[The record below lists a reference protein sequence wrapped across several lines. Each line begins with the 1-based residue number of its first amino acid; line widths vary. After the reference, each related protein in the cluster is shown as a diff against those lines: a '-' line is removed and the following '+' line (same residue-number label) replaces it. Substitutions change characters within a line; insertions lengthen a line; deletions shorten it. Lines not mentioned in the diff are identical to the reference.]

1 MLKNLETQ
9 RLDDERRFDRQYVIE
24 EKEKPVGEGTYG
36 AVHRAFCNRLQ
47 KTVAI
52 KRVKMEHEE
61 EGMPSTAIR
70 EVAVLKA
77 ADHPNVV
84 KLLDVACSPGRLH
97 LVFEFVEA
105 NLKQYMKKFGLRL
118 EPAVVRSLQKQ
129 LMNGIDYCH
138 ARRIIHRDLKPQ
150 NILVDGEDNLK
161 IADFGMARAFNLP
174 LPKYTHEVVTTWYR
188 SPEILFGCEEYS
200 LGVDVWSA
208 GCILGEM
215 ATGAALFHGDSEIDT
230 IFQIFR
236 KLGTPTEADWPGLSD
251 LPDFKPSF
259 PQWRRRPWTEIRNIA
274 AQLGA
279 AGVRLL
285 DSMLR
290 YDPVNR
296 VSAKQ
301 TLQHES
307 VKLIIASN
315 RLYSRLSGWRWP
327 MWTPQT
333 AAVQTMTLPQTAQG
347 ALGPGGNSGLLV
359 SFVGAA
365 AAATF
370 VRAARVARKA
380 EKAEAPSTPPE
391 KEAAVEESSEEPA
404 EEAAVGFD
412 ITKQVGV
419 TAPLGFWDPA
429 NLCKGEEEKFLRYR
443 TAELKHGRVAM
454 MAAAG
459 AVFQHFVTFPGFG
472 GVPRGIEAITSG
484 LGGLGFL
491 VLIGLAGYLETG
503 AFEEQ
508 DGKEPGDFGDPL
520 GLVEKNVGQYD
531 TEWRNREINNGRFA
545 MFAAIGIIAAE
556 NETGLDAVE
565 QIIGV

>member
-1 MLKNLETQ
+1 MDHWTDSVESAISAVQQAMSHPGLSSEWTSILCAKLRRPSELCPDIRRVLEKNGWSRSQFRSPPVRELLLRDLRDLAQSDHGPPT
-9 RLDDERRFDRQYVIE
+9 RIDDERRFDRQYVIE

-52 KRVKMEHEE
+52 KRVKMEHED

-97 LVFEFVEA
+97 LVFEFVDA

-118 EPAVVRSLQKQ
+118 EPEVVRSLQKQ

-150 NILVDGEDNLK
+150 NILVDGEDHLK

-236 KLGTPTEADWPGLSD
+236 KLGTPTEADWPGLSS
-251 LPDFKPSF
+251 LPDFKPTF

-274 AQLGA
+274 SQLGS

-290 YDPVNR
+290 YDPACR

-301 TLQHES
+301 TLQHEYFMVDS
-307 VKLIIASN
+307 D
-315 RLYSRLSGWRWP
+315 
-327 MWTPQT
+327 
-333 AAVQTMTLPQTAQG
+333 TMDA
-347 ALGPGGNSGLLV
+347 
-359 SFVGAA
+359 
-365 AAATF
+365 
-370 VRAARVARKA
+370 
-380 EKAEAPSTPPE
+380 
-391 KEAAVEESSEEPA
+391 
-404 EEAAVGFD
+404 
-412 ITKQVGV
+412 I
-419 TAPLGFWDPA
+419 
-429 NLCKGEEEKFLRYR
+429 
-443 TAELKHGRVAM
+443 
-454 MAAAG
+454 MA
-459 AVFQHFVTFPGFG
+459 
-472 GVPRGIEAITSG
+472 
-484 LGGLGFL
+484 
-491 VLIGLAGYLETG
+491 
-503 AFEEQ
+503 
-508 DGKEPGDFGDPL
+508 D
-520 GLVEKNVGQYD
+520 
-531 TEWRNREINNGRFA
+531 
-545 MFAAIGIIAAE
+545 
-556 NETGLDAVE
+556 
-565 QIIGV
+565 